1 MAKKL
6 EEAFEIRFAKM
17 PPPPPQAPTTPAGTS
32 TAMKQN
38 GSLVAPGMVSKR
50 RDSSQS
56 THTNKTSSPSNVS
69 VNNLTPNSTTS
80 KAATKLTHAQST
92 NSNIASA
99 SGVVNKRKPNLNLQS
114 KLGN

>member
-32 TAMKQN
+32 MGIKQN
-38 GSLVAPGMVSKR
+38 GSLVAAGMVSKR

-80 KAATKLTHAQST
+80 KATKSAQLT